1 MIRVLDYGLGN
12 VHAFLNIYKNLGIK
26 AGLAKNKSELS
37 DASKIILPG
46 VGAFDQAMTL
56 LENSGMTST
65 LKKMVLEEKI
75 PILGICVGMQMLGFG
90 SEEGKREGLGFL
102 PGYVREFKVNTSK
115 EN

>member
-37 DASKIILPG
+37 DTSKIILPG

-75 PILGICVGMQMLGFG
+75 PILEYAWVCRCLVLALKKVKWKALAFFQVMLE
-90 SEEGKREGLGFL
+90 SLK
-102 PGYVREFKVNTSK
+102 
-115 EN
+115 